1 MDFEFPCGRV
11 PGGEI
16 SLFTM
21 EQNAILR
28 FFLCCDFTKRRKS
41 FPSTRI
47 YFCRAKML
55 ATFSWE
61 RSFAWKGRRNSV
73 PCRKTLAIP
82 RREPMLDHGVGFDF
96 SMQFLT
102 LEKQSRKPVCIPP
115 WFWYRFSVSISTFAY
130 SLYFE
135 LISIPRYAC
144 FFYFRFRFKTCD
156 GILVKQIQTMHI
168 DRGY

>member
-11 PGGEI
+11 HGGEI

-28 FFLCCDFTKRRKS
+28 SFYAMTSLKEGNLFLLPEFIFAEQKCSLHSHGREALPGREEE
-41 FPSTRI
+41 I
-47 YFCRAKML
+47 QYL
-55 ATFSWE
+55 A
-61 RSFAWKGRRNSV
+61 GRLWRFLGESQ
-73 PCRKTLAIP
+73 CSIMEWDLI
-82 RREPMLDHGVGFDF
+82 FDVV
-96 SMQFLT
+96 LI

-144 FFYFRFRFKTCD
+144 FFIFASALRHAMVS
-156 GILVKQIQTMHI
+156 L
-168 DRGY
+168 